1 MGRQKITPDHLDYVE
16 IDEHGRLFWRGEP
29 IVTDA
34 RLALSKRQNL
44 IAAIVGVAAVLGG
57 LGSFVQGLVVF
68 IQYVN
73 SSGLP

>member
-1 MGRQKITPDHLDYVE
+1 MARQKITPDHLDYVE

-44 IAAIVGVAAVLGG
+44 IAGIIGLAAVLGG
-57 LGSFVQGLVVF
+57 LGAFVQGLVVL
-68 IQYVN
+68 IQYWN
-73 SSGLP
+73 GAS

>member
-1 MGRQKITPDHLDYVE
+1 MARQKITPDHLDYVE

-44 IAAIVGVAAVLGG
+44 IAGIIGVAAVLGG
-57 LGSFVQGLVVF
+57 LGSFVQGAIVF
-68 IQYVN
+68 IEYLN
-73 SSGLP
+73 GSG